1 MLIFGQVFYTLFTQ
15 PAGSGGDTNSAD
27 FTQVKYGELAHT
39 QIRRLVVVKNVP
51 KEYFSFCLPITTYQ
65 GRGAT
70 KHGIDQRSHTIVFSG
85 TYAPPK
91 LPGEDK
97 MNKVPLKVDLFS
109 PSEKLDE
116 KSRINLGKPYPIEW
130 NVKVKEI
137 GQLDKSSTQKM
148 IAYWKDLT
156 V

>member
-1 MLIFGQVFYTLFTQ
+1 
-15 PAGSGGDTNSAD
+15 
-27 FTQVKYGELAHT
+27 
-39 QIRRLVVVKNVP
+39 
-51 KEYFSFCLPITTYQ
+51 
-65 GRGAT
+65 
-70 KHGIDQRSHTIVFSG
+70 
-85 TYAPPK
+85 
-91 LPGEDK
+91 